1 MMFEVSQNDF
11 GYYITD
17 KLENNDGTAFNL
29 TGYTVKFVAWHSGSP
44 SSPTINAPA
53 VIDADPTTGKVSYF
67 VKSTDFPLP
76 DFLCQEWQALI
87 GSTVVQSFPAG
98 GNTIKVAESG

>member
-1 MMFEVSQNDF
+1 MFEVSQNDF

-17 KLENNDGTAFNL
+17 TLENNDGTPFNL
-29 TGYTVKFVAWHSGSP
+29 TGYTVKFVAWHAGNP
-44 SSPTINAPA
+44 SAP
-53 VIDADPTTGKVSYF
+53 VISASANVTSTTAGTVSYL